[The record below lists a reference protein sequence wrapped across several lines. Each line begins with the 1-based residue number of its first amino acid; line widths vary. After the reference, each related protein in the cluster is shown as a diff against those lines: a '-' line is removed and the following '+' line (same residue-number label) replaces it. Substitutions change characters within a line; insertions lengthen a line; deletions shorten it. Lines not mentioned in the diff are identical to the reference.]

1 MIGQQI
7 GQNPLRAFNPLGAF
21 RADAPVVVHI
31 VDAALRLHDALPI
44 AAAGSLRRLYFHW
57 TAAAYG
63 ACFEDYTVEVNF
75 DVGSQAWS
83 LVAMH
88 DPRFNAYA
96 TFDNKSYSAATYDR
110 NRGSISI
117 ALGDMLGADP
127 RNFSHDGVTLAG
139 LEWLCAGAAALA
151 VRYGIN
157 VRALSTDEPYAG
169 EPNALTHAEA
179 AARGGKPQRYEPY
192 AIWSRPTP
200 SDGVTRWDLMSF
212 VPLPPDVEPAGW
224 MADACGN
231 ALRERTALYAATV
244 RARLRS

>member
-1 MIGQQI
+1 MTST
-7 GQNPLRAFNPLGAF
+7 NPLRAFNPLGLF

-31 VDAALRLHDALPI
+31 IDAALRLHDAFPV
-44 AAAGSLRRLYFHW
+44 AAAGSLRRLYLHW

-63 ACFEDYTVEVNF
+63 ACFSDYNVEVNF

-83 LVAMH
+83 LIAMH

-96 TFDNKSYSAATYDR
+96 TFDNGSYAASTYER
-110 NRGSISI
+110 NRGAVSI

-127 RNFSHDGVTLAG
+127 NDFSHEGVTLAG
-139 LEWLCAGAAALA
+139 LEWLCGGAAALA

-157 VRALSTDEPYAG
+157 VRALSTDEPYAD

-192 AIWSRPTP
+192 AIWSRPAP
-200 SDGVTRWDLMSF
+200 SDGVTRWDLMTF

-224 MADACGN
+224 MADACGG
-231 ALRERTALYAATV
+231 ALRERTALYAAAV
-244 RARLRS
+244 RARSRT